1 MKKAKTL
8 ARFVFALA
16 GTAFAVSAYA
26 QTILKFS
33 HTDQQQGARQAAAQV
48 FAKKV
53 EEYTQG
59 RYKVQVF
66 CCSQL
71 GNDPKNIE
79 QLALGGVDFTVSAT
93 GSYAG
98 QVPTLNLTMMPF
110 IIDTLRARL
119 EVLRRIQ
126 MVAGPVRQGAPQG
139 FPLSRDLGGR
149 LPQHDDASDPLNS
162 PADAKGKKLRTFP
175 NEMMRWQLEAMGFGI
190 QIMPLPEVYLAIQ
203 QGAVQGQENPIDTIY
218 SNKFYEV
225 APNVTLTNHVYSPIP
240 LAVSEKTWQRFSP
253 ADQQAVL
260 RAAKEVAPFQ
270 RNMIK
275 DNDEKLLASMESKGA
290 KINRKPNIEA
300 FRKSV
305 EPVYVKAREKYG
317 ADVDQVLV
325 GSRRRAQGREVDQ
338 PTEIHHASSGTD
350 PR

>member
-1 MKKAKTL
+1 MKK
-8 ARFVFALA
+8 VFALA
-16 GTAFAVSAYA
+16 ALAAVTAFALPAGA
-26 QTILKFS
+26 QTMLKFS
-33 HTDQQQGARQAAAQV
+33 HTDQQQGARQAAAVV

-98 QVPTLNLTMMPF
+98 QIPSLNLMMMPF
-110 IIDTLRARL
+110 IIDTYAQGWKFYDESKWLKTQFDKAPAKGFRFLATW
-119 EVLRRIQ
+119 E
-126 MVAGPVRQGAPQG
+126 AGFRNMTT
-139 FPLSRDLGGR
+139 R
-149 LPQHDDASDPLNS
+149 DPLNT
-162 PADAKGKKLRTFP
+162 PDDAKGKKLRTFP

-203 QGAVQGQENPIDTIY
+203 QGAVAGQENPIDTIY

-225 APNVTLTNHVYSPIP
+225 APNVTLTNHVYSPLP
-240 LAVSEKTWQRFSP
+240 LAISEKTWQRLSP
-253 ADQQAVL
+253 ADQQAVT

-270 RNMIK
+270 RNLIK
-275 DNDEKLLASMESKGA
+275 DNDEKLLADMAAKGA

-305 EPVYVKAREKYG
+305 EPVYAQAREKYG
-317 ADVDQVLV
+317 ADVDTVLAEAAAV
-325 GSRRRAQGREVDQ
+325 RKAVK
-338 PTEIHHASSGTD
+338 
-350 PR
+350 

>member
-1 MKKAKTL
+1 MKALKKTATL
-8 ARFVFALA
+8 IATAAAL
-16 GTAFAVSAYA
+16 TVSFGISA

-79 QLALGGVDFTVSAT
+79 QLGLGGIDFTVSST
-93 GSYAG
+93 GSYAS

-110 IIDTLRARL
+110 IIDSYAQGWKFYDESKWLKAQFEKAPAKGFRFLATW
-119 EVLRRIQ
+119 E
-126 MVAGPVRQGAPQG
+126 AGFR
-139 FPLSRDLGGR
+139 SMTTR
-149 LPQHDDASDPLNS
+149 DPLNG
-162 PADAKGKKLRTFP
+162 PEDAKGKKLRTFP

-203 QGAVQGQENPIDTIY
+203 QGAVSGQENPIDTIA

-225 APNVTLTNHVYSPIP
+225 APHVTLTNHVYSPTP
-240 LAVSEKTWQRFSP
+240 LAISEKTWQRLSP
-253 ADQQAVL
+253 ADQQAVTK
-260 RAAKEVAPFQ
+260 AAQEVAPFQ

-275 DNDEKLLASMESKGA
+275 DNDEKLLSDMAAKGA
-290 KINRKPNIEA
+290 KINRKPNTEA

-305 EPVYVKAREKYG
+305 DSVYVKAREKYG
-317 ADVDQVLV
+317 ADVDTVLAEAAAV
-325 GSRRRAQGREVDQ
+325 RKAVK
-338 PTEIHHASSGTD
+338 
-350 PR
+350 

>member
-1 MKKAKTL
+1 MKKVIALT
-8 ARFVFALA
+8 AMAVAAAFALP
-16 GTAFAVSAYA
+16 AVA
-26 QTILKFS
+26 QTMLKFS

-79 QLALGGVDFTVSAT
+79 QLALGGIDFTVSAT

-98 QVPTLNLTMMPF
+98 QLPTLNLTMMPF
-110 IIDTLRARL
+110 IIDTYAQGWKFYDESKWLKAQFDKAPAKGFRFLATW
-119 EVLRRIQ
+119 E
-126 MVAGPVRQGAPQG
+126 AGFRNMTT
-139 FPLSRDLGGR
+139 R
-149 LPQHDDASDPLNS
+149 DPLNG
-162 PADAKGKKLRTFP
+162 PDDAKGKKLRTFP

-203 QGAVQGQENPIDTIY
+203 QGAVAGQENPIDTIA

-225 APNVTLTNHVYSPIP
+225 APHVTLTNHVYSPIP
-240 LAVSEKTWQRFSP
+240 MAISEKTWQKLSP
-253 ADQQAVL
+253 TDQQAVL
-260 RAAKEVAPFQ
+260 RAAQEVAPFQ
-270 RNMIK
+270 RNMIR
-275 DNDEKLLASMESKGA
+275 DNDEKLLADMAAKGA
-290 KINRKPNIEA
+290 KINRKPNTEA

-305 EPVYVKAREKYG
+305 EPVYAKAREKYG
-317 ADVDQVLV
+317 TDVDAVLAEAAAV
-325 GSRRRAQGREVDQ
+325 RKAVK
-338 PTEIHHASSGTD
+338 
-350 PR
+350 

>member
-1 MKKAKTL
+1 MKKLFSLAALAAAVTL
-8 ARFVFALA
+8 ALPVN
-16 GTAFAVSAYA
+16 A
-26 QTILKFS
+26 QTMLKFS
-33 HTDQQQGARQAAAQV
+33 HTDQQQGARQAGAQL

-79 QLALGGVDFTVSAT
+79 QLALGGIDFTVSAT

-98 QVPTLNLTMMPF
+98 QLPTLNLTMMPF
-110 IIDTLRARL
+110 IIDTYAQGWKFYDESKWLKAQFDKAPAKGFRFLATW
-119 EVLRRIQ
+119 E
-126 MVAGPVRQGAPQG
+126 AGFRNMTT
-139 FPLSRDLGGR
+139 R
-149 LPQHDDASDPLNS
+149 DPLNG
-162 PADAKGKKLRTFP
+162 PNDAKGKKLRTFP

-203 QGAVQGQENPIDTIY
+203 QGAVAGQENPIDTIA

-225 APNVTLTNHVYSPIP
+225 APHVTLTNHVYSPIP
-240 LAVSEKTWQRFSP
+240 MAISEKTWQKLAP
-253 ADQQAVL
+253 ADQKAIL
-260 RAAKEVAPFQ
+260 RAAQEVAPFQ

-275 DNDEKLLASMESKGA
+275 DNDEKLLADMAAKGA
-290 KINRKPNIEA
+290 KINRTPNTEA

-305 EPVYVKAREKYG
+305 EPVYTKAHEKYG
-317 ADVDQVLV
+317 ADVDTVLAETAAV
-325 GSRRRAQGREVDQ
+325 RKAVR
-338 PTEIHHASSGTD
+338 
-350 PR
+350 

>member
-1 MKKAKTL
+1 MTAIKTL
-8 ARFVFALA
+8 TRGAFVLAATALA
-16 GTAFAVSAYA
+16 ASAYA

-79 QLALGGVDFTVSAT
+79 QLALGGIDFTVSAT

-98 QVPTLNLTMMPF
+98 QLPTLNLTMMPF
-110 IIDTLRARL
+110 IIDTYAQGWKFYDESKWLKAQFDKAPAKGFRFLATW
-119 EVLRRIQ
+119 E
-126 MVAGPVRQGAPQG
+126 AGFRNMTT
-139 FPLSRDLGGR
+139 R
-149 LPQHDDASDPLNS
+149 DPLNG
-162 PADAKGKKLRTFP
+162 PEDAKGKKLRTFP

-203 QGAVQGQENPIDTIY
+203 QGAVSGQENPIDTIA

-225 APNVTLTNHVYSPIP
+225 APHVTLTNHVYSPIP
-240 LAVSEKTWQRFSP
+240 MTISEKTWQKLSP
-253 ADQQAVL
+253 ADQQAVV
-260 RAAKEVAPFQ
+260 RAAQEVAPFQ

-275 DNDEKLLASMESKGA
+275 DNDEKLLADMAAKGA
-290 KINRKPNIEA
+290 KINRKPNTDA

-305 EPVYVKAREKYG
+305 EPVYAKAREKYG
-317 ADVDQVLV
+317 ADVDTVLAEAAAV
-325 GSRRRAQGREVDQ
+325 RKAVK
-338 PTEIHHASSGTD
+338 
-350 PR
+350 

>member
-1 MKKAKTL
+1 MKVKKTL
-8 ARFVFALA
+8 VHYALA
-16 GTAFAVSAYA
+16 VAGSMLAVSSYG

-79 QLALGGVDFTVSAT
+79 QLTLGGIDFTVSST
-93 GSYAG
+93 GSYASF
-98 QVPTLNLTMMPF
+98 VPTLNLTMMPF
-110 IIDTLRARL
+110 IIDNYAQGWKFYDESKWLKAQFDKAPAKGFRFLATW
-119 EVLRRIQ
+119 E
-126 MVAGPVRQGAPQG
+126 AGFR
-139 FPLSRDLGGR
+139 SMTTK
-149 LPQHDDASDPLNS
+149 DPLNG
-162 PADAKGKKLRTFP
+162 PADSRAKKLRTFP

-203 QGAVQGQENPIDTIY
+203 QGAVAGQENPIDTIA

-225 APNVTLTNHVYSPIP
+225 APHVTLTNHVYSPIP
-240 LAVSEKTWQRFSP
+240 MAISEKTWQKLTP
-253 ADQQAVL
+253 ADQQAVA

-270 RNMIK
+270 RTMIK
-275 DNDEKLLASMESKGA
+275 DNDEKLLADMAAKGA
-290 KINRKPNIEA
+290 KINRKPDTEA
-300 FRKSV
+300 FRKAV
-305 EPVYVKAREKYG
+305 DPVYAKAREKYG
-317 ADVDQVLV
+317 ADVDAVLAEAAAV
-325 GSRRRAQGREVDQ
+325 RKAVK
-338 PTEIHHASSGTD
+338 
-350 PR
+350 